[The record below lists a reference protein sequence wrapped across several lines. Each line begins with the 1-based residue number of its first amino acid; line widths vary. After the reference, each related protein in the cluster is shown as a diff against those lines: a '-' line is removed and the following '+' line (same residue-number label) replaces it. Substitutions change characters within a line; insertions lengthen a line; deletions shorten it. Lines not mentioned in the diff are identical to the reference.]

1 MSLRTDRVSS
11 VIKEEIG
18 ALFTREFRD
27 RSFGLITVTDVQMT
41 PDLRIAKVYVSIFGD
56 DGVKGRTMEMLENE
70 KPRIRAM
77 IGSSI
82 RLKFTPTL
90 QFYLD
95 DTLDRVETI
104 NRLIKQIHKEDPP
117 GENR

>member
-18 ALFTREFRD
+18 ALFSREFRD
-27 RSFGLITVTDVQMT
+27 KSFGFMTVTEVQMT

-56 DGVKGRTMEMLENE
+56 GDVKSRTMEMLENE
-70 KPRIRAM
+70 KSRIRSL

-82 RLKFTPTL
+82 RLKFTPTI
-90 QFYLD
+90 QFYID

-104 NRLIKQIHKEDPP
+104 NRLIKKIHKEDSP
-117 GENR
+117 GENG

>member
-1 MSLRTDRVSS
+1 MSLRTDRVGS

-18 ALFTREFRD
+18 ALFSREYRD
-27 RSFGLITVTDVQMT
+27 TSFGFMTVTDVQMT

-56 DGVKGRTMEMLENE
+56 DGMKKRTMEMLEDQ
-70 KPRIRAM
+70 KPRIRSL
-77 IGSSI
+77 IGNSV
-82 RLKFTPTL
+82 RLKFTPSL
-90 QFYLD
+90 QFYID

-104 NRLIKQIHKEDPP
+104 NRLIQQIHKEDPH